1 MYVCM
6 YVFFV
11 CKFVRMY
18 VRISE
23 CIQVCVYVFFVR
35 TLKMMYVCMYVLQY
49 LPTVL
54 RQSRP
59 TLPLRMC
66 D

>member
-35 TLKMMYVCMYVLQY
+35 TLKMMYVCMYVCTTIPPHCAAPKSSHS
-49 LPTVL
+49 PTTNV
-54 RQSRP
+54 
-59 TLPLRMC
+59 
-66 D
+66 